1 MKDMQTVEKYQQSQA
16 DKWAKKDKDIHLQV
30 CFKKAVDVEIHLI
43 KGAQALSEAEITAR
57 IMQRT
62 KGYFLG
68 YEQLKSQLVDQIPAE
83 EMDKDDS
90 SE

>member
-43 KGAQALSEAEITAR
+43 QGAQALDENEITAR
-57 IMQRT
+57 IMKRT
-62 KGYFLG
+62 EGYFQS
-68 YEQLKSQLVDQIPAE
+68 YEKLKARVIDGISKEANH
-83 EMDKDDS
+83 DDR

>member
-43 KGAQALSEAEITAR
+43 QGAQALDENEITAR
-57 IMQRT
+57 ILRRT
-62 KGYFLG
+62 EGYFLG
-68 YEQLKSQLVDQIPAE
+68 YEKLKGRLIDGISEEAE
-83 EMDKDDS
+83 DDR